1 VRKQRLVAAGITMLA
16 AGLALSACGTRSE
29 TPSTGGSADTKVVK
43 IGVIAPLTGDL
54 SPLGLGIKNGVDLA
68 IQQANKNNT
77 VPGWKIELDAQDDQ
91 ATPDVGKNAATA
103 LAGDDQV
110 VGVVGTLNSGVA
122 QQVQPVLNS
131 ANIVQISPANTNPT
145 LTKGADW
152 QTAPKRTYPNYFR
165 TCTTDAVQGPFA
177 AKYLLDQGI
186 KKVATV
192 NDKQTYGQGL
202 VATFSDAFK
211 AGGGT
216 ITANETINPGETKFN
231 TVITRI
237 SNGGPEAVYYGGQYP
252 EAGPLSAQMKQA
264 GLKIPLMGGDGI
276 YDPKF
281 IELAG
286 SQSDGDLATSVGA
299 PTSTL
304 ASAKQF
310 VTDYAAAG
318 FKEPYGA
325 YGAYAFDAAN
335 AIINAMKV
343 SMNGAADV
351 SSVRQKTIDEV
362 GKVTFE
368 GATGSVGFDEFGD
381 TKVKT
386 LTVYKVDGGK
396 WVPVKTG
403 S

>member
-1 VRKQRLVAAGITMLA
+1 
-16 AGLALSACGTRSE
+16 LALSACGTRSE